1 MTKLLPLKNKWYILS
16 VLIKSNK
23 NLFFNKEFIMK
34 KQGFTLIELMVVV
47 VIIGILAAVAVPKLF
62 GMIAKSKASEVGPAA
77 GTYVKLQQAYISEAV
92 AVGNW
97 IIIGYSGPGTA
108 NADKLGSSATNFTY
122 HDDGTSY
129 SNNTAELGSS
139 AITGWSASN
148 KAQLNDCPAAKN
160 WTVSVKSASSG
171 TAGEA
176 TFTAAI
182 ASDNS
187 AKCTPLTPNFAKI
200 GQ

>member
-1 MTKLLPLKNKWYILS
+1 M
-16 VLIKSNK
+16 
-23 NLFFNKEFIMK
+23 
-34 KQGFTLIELMVVV
+34 
-47 VIIGILAAVAVPKLF
+47 
-62 GMIAKSKASEVGPAA
+62 
-77 GTYVKLQQAYISEAV
+77 KLQQAYISEAV

-108 NADKLGSSATNFTY
+108 NANKLGSSATNFTY
-122 HDDGTSY
+122 SDDGEY
-129 SNNTAELGSS
+129 SAANTAELGSS
-139 AITGWSASN
+139 AIIGWSATN

-176 TFTAAI
+176 AFTAAI
-182 ASDNS
+182 ASANS
-187 AKCTPLTPNFAKI
+187 AGCTPLTPNFDKI